1 MSKRA
6 KRSGKVPWLF
16 LATACWWCGRS
27 LSHPQSP
34 KDTARTREHLVPK
47 SEGGR
52 STRDNLRVACRR
64 CNQTRGV
71 EAGWMSFFRHRGVYH
86 PAMPESQW
94 AHLQR
99 VYGEDATAAD

>member
-1 MSKRA
+1 VSKRA
-6 KRSGKVPWLF
+6 KRTDKVPWLY
-16 LATACWWCGRS
+16 LATGCWWCGR
-27 LSHPQSP
+27 SP

-47 SEGGR
+47 SEGGL
-52 STRDNLRVACRR
+52 STRENMRVACRG
-64 CNQTRGV
+64 CNQRRGT
-71 EAGWMSFFRHRGVYH
+71 ERGWMSFFRHRGVYH